1 MTERS
6 DEILKKSCECGLPLV
21 EVFSSVQGEGAWVG
35 RRQIFVR
42 CSGCNLA
49 CAYCDTR
56 HGMPSGIL
64 TEDGRVLANPV
75 GPEALLAL
83 VDAFLERLPGAHH
96 SLSLTGGEPLLHA
109 ESLRE
114 ILPLLR
120 GRLPIYLETNGT
132 LPEALSKVLP
142 HLDHVALDIKLS
154 TVTGEPTRWEAH
166 AEFLRLADPVG
177 GCVKLVVAPELAEEE
192 LARAAALAAKKAPH
206 LPLILQPRTGGEVCT
221 ASRLLRWQALAARLH
236 PDVRVIPQTHVALG
250 LR

>member
-1 MTERS
+1 MTERC
-6 DEILKKSCECGLPLV
+6 KRGLPLV

-42 CSGCNLA
+42 CAGCNLA

-56 HGMPSGIL
+56 HEMPSEIL
-64 TEDGRVLANPV
+64 TEDGRALANPV
-75 GPEALLAL
+75 GPEALLTL
-83 VDAFLERLPGAHH
+83 VDAFLKRLPGAHH

-109 ESLRE
+109 GILRE

-120 GRLPIYLETNGT
+120 GRLPVYLETNGT
-132 LPEALSKVLP
+132 LPEALSQVLP

-177 GCVKLVVAPELAEEE
+177 GCVKLVVAPELVEEE
-192 LARAAALAAKKAPH
+192 LARAAALAAEKAPH
-206 LPLILQPRTGGEVCT
+206 LPLILQPRTGG
-221 ASRLLRWQALAARLH
+221 AAW
-236 PDVRVIPQTHVALG
+236 RVSQ
-250 LR
+250 